1 MGRHS
6 RKVFGASLLALL
18 MSTQTLT
25 GQFRKEELVYTL
37 TFSGEVISPPTTA
50 KVISK
55 TPTTLSLDKRITLD
69 LTAFARSHFPAGEGL
84 NCFARRIPDVNA
96 KAIVGASPTAIFQEG
111 FVEAWVEVQD
121 PKIPR
126 DPSQAIVVINFIGRD
141 TDKTIDVL
149 YRLELRGTRT
159 CTKFPQYSKQTCT
172 IHLEGWRVEGFAALK
187 YLVPGQG
194 CVSDPNDKRYDPLRL
209 PSQVT
214 LTASP

>member
-6 RKVFGASLLALL
+6 RKVFGAFLLALL

-37 TFSGEVISPPTTA
+37 TFSGEVISTPTTA

-84 NCFARRIPDVNA
+84 NCFARGIPDVNA
-96 KAIVGASPTAIFQEG
+96 KEG

-121 PKIPR
+121 LKIPG

-141 TDKTIDVL
+141 TDKTIDVV
-149 YRLELRGTRT
+149 YRLKLRGTRT

-172 IHLEGWRVEGFAALK
+172 IHLEGWRVEGFTDWQEPARVL
-187 YLVPGQG
+187 LPGQG
-194 CVSDPNDKRYDPLRL
+194 CVSDPKTLVSDPNDKRYDPLKKYKWKVNTSWR
-209 PSQVT
+209 
-214 LTASP
+214 